1 VSVEVA
7 LDGLRDEIRSRGAHA
22 YVVTVS
28 SGGPHVVSAVT
39 EWDGD
44 RLACGAGT
52 RTAANV
58 NASAAVALLWP
69 SADLPGY
76 SLIVDG
82 DAAVDGDRLVIR
94 PTRAVLHRTAG
105 PASDGPSCIEVLPA
119 AAEK

>member
-1 VSVEVA
+1 
-7 LDGLRDEIRSRGAHA
+7 
-22 YVVTVS
+22 
-28 SGGPHVVSAVT
+28 VSAVT

-58 NASAAVALLWP
+58 NASATATLFWP
-69 SADLPGY
+69 AAELPGY

-82 DAAVDGDRLVIR
+82 AAAVDGDRLVIR

-105 PASDGPSCIEVLPA
+105 PAPDGPSCIEVLPA